1 MARKIKISA
10 GVLNIRLHPHT
21 PERYAEFLN
30 DVYKLKKPVKLRG
43 DRHGMISLLNRSEA
57 DDGIY
62 SGVITTFLDIDFDG
76 TWFNAAELKEA
87 TDEQV
92 SKVTIP
98 ENLHPNAAQF
108 YFQFNANSHK
118 LYFQTYSSGKALSEK
133 SAFSLFRK
141 LSDDLGIAQKY
152 NDVKITIIQSK
163 EGLEKIF
170 AIPVIKEIKITIV
183 KPNADIFADDFEAQ
197 IEAHLASAHSKK
209 LTISYEADSAS
220 SVTPTDEI
228 KAISAIALENGNVK
242 VNGRDDSGAVKRSTD
257 DHPMQYQI
265 KYDPEAMTEN
275 QAFRSII
282 PHGHAE
288 GE

>member
-21 PERYAEFLN
+21 PERYAEFLH

-43 DRHGMISLLNRSEA
+43 DRHAMISLLNRSEA
-57 DDGIY
+57 DDGIFT
-62 SGVITTFLDIDFDG
+62 GVITTFLDIDFDG
-76 TWFNAAELKEA
+76 TWFNTAELKEA

-98 ENLHPNAAQF
+98 ENLHPNSAQF
-108 YFQFNANSHK
+108 YFQFDANKHK
-118 LYFQTYSSGKALSEK
+118 LYFQTYSSGKVLSEK
-133 SAFSLFRK
+133 SALSLFQG
-141 LSDDLGIAQKY
+141 LSDDLGISQKY
-152 NDVKITIIQSK
+152 GDAKITVIQSK
-163 EGLEKIF
+163 EGLAKIF

-197 IEAHLASAHSKK
+197 IEAHLAGAHSKK
-209 LTISYEADSAS
+209 LTISYEAESGS

-228 KAISAIALENGNVK
+228 KAISAVALENGNVK

-257 DHPMQYQI
+257 DHPMQYQD
-265 KYDPEAMTEN
+265 KYDPDAMSEN

-282 PHGHAE
+282 PQGNAE
-288 GE
+288 GD

>member
-21 PERYAEFLN
+21 PERYSEFLN

-57 DDGIY
+57 DDGIFT
-62 SGVITTFLDIDFDG
+62 GVITTFLDIDFDG
-76 TWFNAAELKEA
+76 TWFNTEELKEA

-98 ENLHPNAAQF
+98 ENLHPNSAQF
-108 YFQFNANSHK
+108 YFQFDTNRHK
-118 LYFQTYSSGKALSEK
+118 LYFQTYSSGKVLSEK
-133 SAFSLFRK
+133 SALSLFQG
-141 LSDDLGIAQKY
+141 LSDDLGISQKY
-152 NDVKITIIQSK
+152 GDVKITVIQSK
-163 EGLEKIF
+163 EGLAKIF
-170 AIPVIKEIKITIV
+170 ELPVIKEIKITIV

-197 IEAHLASAHSKK
+197 IEAHLAGAHSKK
-209 LTISYEADSAS
+209 LTISYEAESGS

-228 KAISAIALENGNVK
+228 KAISAVALENGNVK
-242 VNGRDDSGAVKRSTD
+242 VNGRDDSGVVRRSTD
-257 DHPMQYQI
+257 DHPMQYQD
-265 KYDPEAMTEN
+265 KYDPDAMSEN

-282 PHGHAE
+282 PQGNAE
-288 GE
+288 GD